1 MPKNYLSYTFYFLL
15 LVAGMLLLLNFIPE
29 NSLKAH
35 QLKKMDILS
44 DIRTEQTQ
52 TIEFDVVDMEEDNLN
67 VADVVDIDD
76 IVDIDNTD
84 NVSDINGINDIRGSG
99 NVDAD
104 IEEMPLLPPSVLSE
118 WPENMTRLEDFSAG
132 QNGMDAFF
140 RAIETKSSVRVAFFG
155 DSFIEGD
162 IFCGDFRELLQQKYG
177 GKGVGM
183 VPISSA
189 VSGFRRT
196 VSHQHH
202 GWKDHSLTD
211 TSRIPPLGISGH
223 AFIPK
228 EDDSWA
234 SFALPKKKKDSDS
247 CSVASLF
254 YTLHPGHESVVRYNV
269 NQYGAHTARLKA
281 TGLVERLDIRNDKI
295 GSVRFSFPDTAGLV
309 TYGVSLEDSIGIIV
323 DNFSIRGTAG
333 TAFGRISSSVL
344 KRFDQLAGYDLII
357 LEYGLNAMESERTSF
372 KWYGDAMVKTI
383 QYMQKCFPN
392 ASILLLSVSDRS
404 MKKDGEYV
412 SMPAVIPFVNS
423 QRRASSDAGIVFWNL
438 FRAMGGE
445 GSMVDWANSEP
456 PKANKDYTHLTFT
469 GGRWL
474 AKKLF
479 ETFEF
484 ENKRYNEKR
493 EYFRKNPPNDTIHSA
508 PVDSIPIFGFE

>member
-15 LVAGMLLLLNFIPE
+15 LVVGMLLFLNFIPE
-29 NSLKAH
+29 DSLKAH

-52 TIEFDVVDMEEDNLN
+52 TIEFDDVDMEDDNPN
-67 VADVVDIDD
+67 VADVADIGDIINVDDTDNIDV
-76 IVDIDNTD
+76 VDNAGNLGNLDNTD
-84 NVSDINGINDIRGSG
+84 AS
-99 NVDAD
+99 

-118 WPENMTRLEDFSAG
+118 WPENMTKLEDFSTG

-140 RAIETKSSVRVAFFG
+140 RAIENKSSVRVAFFG

-183 VPISSA
+183 VPMSSA
-189 VSGFRRT
+189 VSGFRRS

-202 GWKDHSLTD
+202 GWKDYSLTD
-211 TSRIPPLGISGH
+211 TSRIPLRGISGH
-223 AFIPK
+223 AFTPK
-228 EDDSWA
+228 EDDNWA

-247 CSVASLF
+247 CTIASLF
-254 YTLHPGHESVVRYNV
+254 YTLQPGYESVVRYNV

-281 TGLVERLDIRNDKI
+281 TGLVERFDIQNDKI

-333 TAFGRISSSVL
+333 TSFGKISSSIL
-344 KRFDQLAGYDLII
+344 KRFDHLAGYDLII

-412 SMPAVIPFVNS
+412 SMPAVVPFVSS

-493 EYFRKNPPNDTIHSA
+493 EYFKKNPPKDTILSA
-508 PVDSIPIFGFE
+508 PVDSIPISGFE

>member
-1 MPKNYLSYTFYFLL
+1 MPKNYLSHTIYFLL
-15 LVAGMLLLLNFIPE
+15 LVIGMLFVLNFIPE
-29 NSLKAH
+29 DTLKAH

-44 DIRTEQTQ
+44 EVRTEQPQ
-52 TIEFDVVDMEEDNLN
+52 TEVIASYETEEFEEADTIVVE
-67 VADVVDIDD
+67 
-76 IVDIDNTD
+76 TPPP
-84 NVSDINGINDIRGSG
+84 
-99 NVDAD
+99 
-104 IEEMPLLPPSVLSE
+104 PLVLSE
-118 WPENMTRLEDFSAG
+118 WPANAIEFEDFSPE

-140 RAIETKSSVRVAFFG
+140 QAIEDKSSVRIAFFG

-183 VPISSA
+183 VPMSSA
-189 VSGFRRT
+189 VSGFRKS
-196 VSHQHH
+196 VSHQYH

-211 TSRIPPLGISGH
+211 TSRTPLLGISGH
-223 AFIPK
+223 VFTPK

-234 SFALPKKKKDSDS
+234 SFALPKQKGESDS
-247 CSVASLF
+247 CSMASLF
-254 YTLHPGHESVVRYNV
+254 YSLQPGYQSVVRYNI
-269 NQYGAHTARLKA
+269 NRNGSHTASLKA
-281 TGLVERLDIRNDKI
+281 TGQVERFDIQSDKI
-295 GSVRFSFPDTAGLV
+295 GSVHFSFPDTAGLI
-309 TYGVSLEDSIGIIV
+309 TYGVSLEDTIGIIV

-333 TAFGRISSSVL
+333 TAFSKISSSIL

-357 LEYGLNAMESERTSF
+357 LEYGLNAMEPERTGF

-392 ASILLLSVSDRS
+392 TSFLLLSVSDRS
-404 MKKDGEYV
+404 MKKDGEYI
-412 SMPAVIPFVNS
+412 SMPAVKPFVNS
-423 QRRASSDAGIVFWNL
+423 QRRASADAGIVFWNL
-438 FRAMGGE
+438 FQAMGGE
-445 GSMVDWANSEP
+445 GSMVDWANSSP

-493 EYFRKNPPNDTIHSA
+493 EYFEKNPPKDTAHHT
-508 PVDSIPIFGFE
+508 PVDSILISEIE